1 MSRTKNILR
10 YCGSSDICKWFLI
23 CLERVEKRFSWKLF
37 DHFRIIE
44 TMPKLLELQPLLLI
58 LSIILKKFD
67 ILKKQMEMFKGVRN
81 IRISVENWFFLVE
94 MNFPVNLKYYLS
106 RRSRNFLKKKEGR
119 TDSVPIDLKYRFEKF
134 LRIRHFCRFLKIFT
148 VINA

>member
-67 ILKKQMEMFKGVRN
+67 ILKKRMEMFKGVRN
-81 IRISVENWFFLVE
+81 IRISVENWFF
-94 MNFPVNLKYYLS
+94 F
-106 RRSRNFLKKKEGR
+106 SRNEFSREFEVLSFAKITKLFEKKEGR